1 MSNPQTRNT
10 DSQFSLL
17 TTSGK
22 QESELMWRAAFSSH
36 VHVTPGA
43 ETGVRK

>member
-1 MSNPQTRNT
+1 MSNPQTPNT

-17 TTSGK
+17 TISGK
-22 QESELMWRAAFSSH
+22 QESELMWYAAFNSH

-43 ETGVRK
+43 ETEVRK